1 MGVEP
6 QTSNDLLGTNRCCVM
21 AEVALAHDGSLGF
34 AHAFIDVAAAAGAD
48 AVKFQ
53 THLADAE
60 STARERWRVPFS
72 RQDASRYD
80 YWRRTAFTEP
90 EWRGLA
96 EHARERHLHFLSS
109 PFSVEA
115 FELLDRVGVAA
126 WKLASGEV
134 TNVPLIERMARNG
147 RLVILSSGMS
157 TLRELD
163 RAVAICRDA
172 GAAVAVLQ
180 ATTAYPCAPEDT
192 GLNMIDTLRRRY
204 DCPVGLSDH
213 SGTIYAGLAAAVL
226 GAAIVE
232 VHVTFSRSMFGPDVP
247 ASLTP
252 EELGRLVEGVR
263 FVERAMANPV
273 DKDGMAARFSDLRD
287 LFGKSVVARRDLPAG
302 TVLSA
307 ADLAIK
313 KPGGDLPPDRLD
325 SVIGRT
331 LSRALTRDEPV
342 RESDLTP

>member
-1 MGVEP
+1 MRRATTTG
-6 QTSNDLLGTNRCCVM
+6 
-21 AEVALAHDGSLGF
+21 
-34 AHAFIDVAAAAGAD
+34 AGPRSP
-48 AVKFQ
+48 
-53 THLADAE
+53 E
-60 STARERWRVPFS
+60 S
-72 RQDASRYD
+72 
-80 YWRRTAFTEP
+80 

-96 EHARERHLHFLSS
+96 DHARERRLHFLSS

-115 FELLDRVGVAA
+115 FELLYCAGVAA
-126 WKLASGEV
+126 WKLASGEI
-134 TNVPLIERMARNG
+134 TNVPLIERIARNG

-163 RAVAICRDA
+163 RAVATCRDA

-180 ATTAYPCAPEDT
+180 ATTAYPRAPEDT
-192 GLNMIDTLRRRY
+192 GLNMIDTLRSRY

-213 SGTIYAGLAAAVL
+213 SGTIMPGLAAAVL
-226 GAAIVE
+226 AAIVE
-232 VHVTFSRSMFGPDVP
+232 LHVTFSRSMFGPDVP

-263 FVERAMANPV
+263 FVERAIANPV
-273 DKDGMAARFSDLRD
+273 DKDRIAARFSELRD
-287 LFGKSVVARRDLPAG
+287 LFGKSVVARRDLSAG

-325 SVIGRT
+325 LLIGRT

>member
-1 MGVEP
+1 V
-6 QTSNDLLGTNRCCVM
+6 
-21 AEVALAHDGSLGF
+21 
-34 AHAFIDVAAAAGAD
+34 
-48 AVKFQ
+48 
-53 THLADAE
+53 
-60 STARERWRVPFS
+60 
-72 RQDASRYD
+72 
-80 YWRRTAFTEP
+80 
-90 EWRGLA
+90 
-96 EHARERHLHFLSS
+96 
-109 PFSVEA
+109 
-115 FELLDRVGVAA
+115 
-126 WKLASGEV
+126 
-134 TNVPLIERMARNG
+134 
-147 RLVILSSGMS
+147 
-157 TLRELD
+157 
-163 RAVAICRDA
+163 
-172 GAAVAVLQ
+172 
-180 ATTAYPCAPEDT
+180 
-192 GLNMIDTLRRRY
+192 
-204 DCPVGLSDH
+204 
-213 SGTIYAGLAAAVL
+213 AAAVL
-226 GAAIVE
+226 GAAILE

-273 DKDGMAARFSDLRD
+273 DKDGMAARFSELRD